1 MLAWVTL
8 RGRAQRKKLKQANLL
23 RRRALGKSFLEGR
36 RALTASICGYA
47 YNGWQLS
54 TKTLEPWPF
63 RCQMKMGIALM
74 DQALAQFH
82 RMPPFWQLLHVNQT
96 QLDTHLLPLVEV
108 CPSILAAAG
117 LTPLLPHRP
126 SRPIAPSD
134 LRLFSAASGERWLS
148 PPPTLCRSSVV
159 CARCSGEQFNGMS
172 IGPAFLPWHHAC
184 NETDNKILQYSVCRD
199 NIAPSGRGETE
210 AMSSRDGLM
219 PCERATVS
227 GQTNG
232 CPGKYCTRR
241 LLFPGC
247 NGPSSQAPA
256 ALAVYIEQ
264 AKAEGHREPGTV

>member
-1 MLAWVTL
+1 LLAWVTL

-47 YNGWQLS
+47 YKGWQLS

-148 PPPTLCRSSVV
+148 PPPTLCRSSDGVREMQRGAV
-159 CARCSGEQFNGMS
+159 QR
-172 IGPAFLPWHHAC
+172 HVH
-184 NETDNKILQYSVCRD
+184 R
-199 NIAPSGRGETE
+199 PS
-210 AMSSRDGLM
+210 
-219 PCERATVS
+219 
-227 GQTNG
+227 
-232 CPGKYCTRR
+232 
-241 LLFPGC
+241 FF
-247 NGPSSQAPA
+247 
-256 ALAVYIEQ
+256 AV
-264 AKAEGHREPGTV
+264 ASCV